1 MTPPAPW
8 SPTAHA
14 FAQHQFS
21 HVVNFWKQGR
31 QASLRLEALPG
42 GRAELNV
49 TFQLPPPSEVIPPPS
64 YPGPTQQRPIHPLFP
79 GGFSPQGHASGLKQ
93 KPAAE
98 KKLSSK
104 QRKSYRRAV
113 LHRAALAA
121 PSLPPPKDGSL
132 RHAALA
138 CVRRLQAASASPVST
153 PSSNKRPFPDSP
165 NTPSPSNPPPL
176 AQRIRSDFQISEG
189 EVESPERESL
199 RSRFDPD
206 SFPPLNSPH
215 SVQKVPPPAPLFFT
229 PPKPHEG
236 SEMPAKVAEEVS
248 VEKVAAFEGSE
259 EVSAFEDSVV
269 VYDEVVK
276 EDEVVGKSDEVKEDE
291 VKEDEVVGKSE
302 SCWNCDAQMTPGHQC
317 ELESDK
323 IEVEDEERR
332 RTERVKVLYDYEAEQ
347 AQKFSKIRAIA
358 TSYGSTFLTIKKGDL
373 IDLVKEDESWCPGWW
388 TGKVGGKEGLFP
400 ANFVEKV

>member
-1 MTPPAPW
+1 MTPSAPW

-14 FAQHQFS
+14 FAQHQLS

-31 QASLRLEALPG
+31 LASYRLEALPG
-42 GRAELNV
+42 GRAALNV
-49 TFQLPPPSEVIPPPS
+49 TFQLPHASEVIPPPFH
-64 YPGPTQQRPIHPLFP
+64 PVPTHQRTTCPLFP
-79 GGFSPQGHASGLKQ
+79 GGFSPQGPASGT
-93 KPAAE
+93 
-98 KKLSSK
+98 KKVPTPQRKVFSK

-113 LHRAALAA
+113 LHRAALAV

-165 NTPSPSNPPPL
+165 NTPSPLNPPPL

-199 RSRFDPD
+199 RSRLDPD

-229 PPKPHEG
+229 PPKPYEG

-259 EVSAFEDSVV
+259 EVSAFEDPV
-269 VYDEVVK
+269 VYDEF
-276 EDEVVGKSDEVKEDE
+276 
-291 VKEDEVVGKSE
+291 VGKSE
-302 SCWNCDAQMTPGHQC
+302 LSK
-317 ELESDK
+317 LE
-323 IEVEDEERR
+323 EV
-332 RTERVKVLYDYEAEQ
+332 AEM
-347 AQKFSKIRAIA
+347 S
-358 TSYGSTFLTIKKGDL
+358 
-373 IDLVKEDESWCPGWW
+373 
-388 TGKVGGKEGLFP
+388 GKCC
-400 ANFVEKV
+400 

>member
-1 MTPPAPW
+1 MTPSAPW

-14 FAQHQFS
+14 FAQHQLS

-31 QASLRLEALPG
+31 LASYRLEALPG
-42 GRAELNV
+42 GRAALNV
-49 TFQLPPPSEVIPPPS
+49 TFQLPHASEVIPPPFH
-64 YPGPTQQRPIHPLFP
+64 PVPTHQRTTCPLFP
-79 GGFSPQGHASGLKQ
+79 GGFSPQGPASGT
-93 KPAAE
+93 
-98 KKLSSK
+98 KKVPTPQRKVFSK

-165 NTPSPSNPPPL
+165 NTPSPLNPPPL

-229 PPKPHEG
+229 PPKP
-236 SEMPAKVAEEVS
+236 
-248 VEKVAAFEGSE
+248 
-259 EVSAFEDSVV
+259 
-269 VYDEVVK
+269 
-276 EDEVVGKSDEVKEDE
+276 
-291 VKEDEVVGKSE
+291 
-302 SCWNCDAQMTPGHQC
+302 
-317 ELESDK
+317 
-323 IEVEDEERR
+323 
-332 RTERVKVLYDYEAEQ
+332 
-347 AQKFSKIRAIA
+347 
-358 TSYGSTFLTIKKGDL
+358 
-373 IDLVKEDESWCPGWW
+373 
-388 TGKVGGKEGLFP
+388 
-400 ANFVEKV
+400 